1 MGSMTSPRIPAAQ
14 YVPPHAK
21 FLRSTV
27 MAKVLHTQHGI
38 NTRSRYPAQCQDD
51 VIMSITILSRSLDA
65 HEDTAMHYLIR
76 SRTTARHIHAQRNN
90 DGRFFM
96 RSTIS
101 SRAFD
106 AQHEVNSHS
115 CVHIANFATVSMQ
128 NSYQR
133 ARLKC
138 APLGECKVVVSLAKG
153 MWAQHER
160 CDASPR
166 IWDTCL
172 AWRACRPLWRIQWPR
187 LLYRAPFFVPS

>member
-1 MGSMTSPRIPAAQ
+1 MRNSISPCYLDASHGTSVRSLCALRYQHEVFMGSMTSPRIPAAQ

-90 DGRFFM
+90 GGRFSCPARYLHAPLVHST
-96 RSTIS
+96 RSTRILACALLTIP
-101 SRAFD
+101 RWQCKAP
-106 AQHEVNSHS
+106 
-115 CVHIANFATVSMQ
+115 
-128 NSYQR
+128 YQR
-133 ARLKC
+133 ARLKR
-138 APLGECKVVVSLAKG
+138 APLGGCKVVVPLAKG
-153 MWAQHER
+153 MWAQ
-160 CDASPR
+160 DNLF
-166 IWDTCL
+166 I
-172 AWRACRPLWRIQWPR
+172 
-187 LLYRAPFFVPS
+187 